1 MIYGVNRE
9 IKNLACERDSVYSR
23 SAKEGFLLARK
34 KSQCLIWLK
43 KSLTSK
49 MFYFMVLPVVY

>member
-23 SAKEGFLLARK
+23 SAKEGF
-34 KSQCLIWLK
+34 
-43 KSLTSK
+43 
-49 MFYFMVLPVVY
+49 Y